1 MCSSVKLIL
10 PPPLPPSGCVLVGIC
25 KRLSTEVLRVVT
37 SSVLLQLPPVC
48 PVTSNNNLFSN
59 KRSSLTI
66 LDAPLIAIK
75 LIWVGQDKTQA
86 ILNTYY
92 KEKRNTIKG
101 RKKHWKFSQ
110 QLYVISLNVK
120 YRYWNLLCLLWYVS
134 WCTFLFLVS
143 ESFCWSIDLEWAWVK
158 FALFLANTFFSS
170 LLHLIT
176 TSAPRLLII
185 QEDTFFFFFIQ
196 MRI

>member
-1 MCSSVKLIL
+1 M
-10 PPPLPPSGCVLVGIC
+10 
-25 KRLSTEVLRVVT
+25 VT
-37 SSVLLQLPPVC
+37 SFVLLQLPPVC

-59 KRSSLTI
+59 KKSSLTI

-101 RKKHWKFSQ
+101 KHWKFTQ

-120 YRYWNLLCLLWYVS
+120 YQY
-134 WCTFLFLVS
+134 
-143 ESFCWSIDLEWAWVK
+143 
-158 FALFLANTFFSS
+158 
-170 LLHLIT
+170 
-176 TSAPRLLII
+176 
-185 QEDTFFFFFIQ
+185 
-196 MRI
+196 